1 MIQHLRTPL
10 IAASA
15 LITLGAG
22 PALAAA
28 PTMTSQVASN
38 PLPAGMFI
46 INDFDHPVT
55 PGFTFSGGLV
65 RLGSLGPLN
74 SISSPPPGVLSKYV
88 SVLGNRKATLT
99 SVTPLKRISLYMG
112 SPDSFNSIRFIGA
125 GYDYTLTGNQLWQPI
140 AANAGDWN
148 WGRRLTYDFGGFGVT
163 KVIFASARNSF
174 EFDDLAGSYMRA
186 VPEPTTWA
194 MMLMGFFG
202 LGSMLRNRRRALA
215 A

>member
-1 MIQHLRTPL
+1 MIQHLRTHL

-15 LITLGAG
+15 LITLVAG
-22 PALAAA
+22 PAFAAA
-28 PTMTSQVASN
+28 PTMTAQVGN
-38 PLPAGMFI
+38 TPLPDGLFI
-46 INDFDHPVT
+46 IADFDNPVT
-55 PGFTFSGGLV
+55 PGFTFSGGLI
-65 RLGSLGPLN
+65 RLGALGPIKN
-74 SISSPPPGVLSKYV
+74 VTVPPPGDLTNYV
-88 SVLGNRKATLT
+88 SVLGGASATMT
-99 SVTPLKRISLYMG
+99 SATPLSRISLYMG
-112 SPDSFNSIRFIGA
+112 SPDYFNSIRFIGA
-125 GYDYTLTGNQLWQPI
+125 GYDYTLTGKQLWQPI
-140 AANAGDWN
+140 AAISGDKN